1 MARVSAQLGRFP
13 GGLRLPH
20 HKRESTGYPI
30 ASLPLPAQ
38 LVVPVQQHIGAPAEV
53 LVEVGQ
59 RVLKGQLLARA
70 GESVS
75 AAVHA
80 PSSGFVSAVEAR
92 AIPHPSALP
101 ARCVVIDTD
110 GRDEWIAL
118 PPPIDNPFTVDID
131 TLRTRVRD
139 AGIVGLGGAGFPTHI
154 KLTPEANPSLDTLII
169 NGAECEPYITCDEM
183 LLRER
188 AMEVLSGARIM
199 QQILGVARCVIGIE
213 DNMPEALAALTAA
226 RAALGEVVRDIEI
239 IAVPTRYPAG
249 GEKQLIKTLT
259 NRDVPS
265 QKLPLAVGVVCHNVA
280 TAAAVFQAVKYGKP
294 LIARIV
300 TVTGPAVAT
309 PRNFEVLLGT
319 PLRALIDAAGGYT
332 GPTPHL
338 RMGGPMMGLPLPSDT
353 LPVIKTCNCL
363 LVTPPP
369 VVVAE
374 QPCIRCGE
382 CVDVCP
388 ATLLPQ
394 QLYWHAR
401 AKEFDKLQTQRL
413 FDCIECGCCDY
424 VCPSHIP
431 LVAYYRY
438 AKTEIWS
445 QDEEKRKAALARRRH
460 EARVERLER
469 DKAERAARMQKHKL
483 DSRSDSSADSDSKKA
498 AVQAA
503 LERVKAK
510 QQGASDDA

>member
-1 MARVSAQLGRFP
+1 MASDTTQLGRFP

-20 HKRESTGYPI
+20 HKRESTGHRI
-30 ASLPLPAQ
+30 APLPLPAQ

-70 GESVS
+70 GAALS
-75 AAVHA
+75 APVHA

-92 AIPHPSALP
+92 AIPHPSGLP
-101 ARCVVIDTD
+101 ARCVIIDTD

-118 PPPIDNPFTVDID
+118 PAPIVNPLTADIE
-131 TLRTRVRD
+131 TLRARLRD

-154 KLTPEANPSLDTLII
+154 KLTPAPDTALDTLII

-188 AMEVLSGARIM
+188 AREVLSGARIM
-199 QQILGVARCVIGIE
+199 QQILAVPRCLIGIE
-213 DNMPEALAALTAA
+213 DNMPEAHAALIAA
-226 RAALGEVVRDIEI
+226 RAALGEDVRAIEI

-249 GEKQLIKTLT
+249 GERQLIKTLT

-265 QKLPLAVGVVCHNVA
+265 NKLPSAVGVVCHNVA
-280 TAAAVFQAVKYGKP
+280 TAAAVFQAVKYGRP
-294 LIARIV
+294 LISRIV
-300 TVTGPAVAT
+300 TVTGPAVAS
-309 PRNFEVLLGT
+309 PHNCEVLLGT
-319 PLRALIDAAGGYT
+319 PLRALIEAAGGYT
-332 GPTPHL
+332 EPAPHL
-338 RMGGPMMGLPLPSDT
+338 RMGGPMMGLPLTSDS

-369 VVVAE
+369 VVLAE

-382 CVDVCP
+382 CVTVCP

-438 AKTEIWS
+438 AKTEIRA
-445 QDEEKRKAALARRRH
+445 QDEDKRKAALARRRH
-460 EARVERLER
+460 EARVQRLER
-469 DKAERAARMQKHKL
+469 DKAERAARLQKHKL
-483 DSRSDSSADSDSKKA
+483 DLHNGGNAERESGKQ

-503 LERVKAK
+503 LERVKTK
-510 QQGASDDA
+510 QPDAGDEA

>member
-1 MARVSAQLGRFP
+1 MPSTSRQLGRFP

-20 HKRESTGYPI
+20 HKRESTTQAI
-30 ASLPLPAQ
+30 APLPFPAQ
-38 LVVPVQQHIGAPAEV
+38 LVVPVQQHIGTPAEV
-53 LVEVGQ
+53 LVEVGE
-59 RVLKGQLLARA
+59 RVLKGQVIARA
-70 GESVS
+70 GEYVS
-75 AAVHA
+75 APVHA
-80 PSSGFVSAVEAR
+80 PSSGIVSAIEAR

-118 PPPIDNPFTVDID
+118 PPPIDNPFAVDIE
-131 TLRTRVRD
+131 TIRARVRD
-139 AGIVGLGGAGFPTHI
+139 AGIVGLGGAGFPTYI
-154 KLTPEANPSLDTLII
+154 KLTPAASPPLDTLII

-188 AMEVLSGARIM
+188 AVEVISGARIM
-199 QQILGVARCVIGIE
+199 QQVLAVARCVIGIE
-213 DNMPEALAALTAA
+213 DNMPEAHAALIAA
-226 RAALGEVVRDIEI
+226 RAALGTAACDVEI
-239 IAVPTRYPAG
+239 VAIPTRYPAG
-249 GEKQLIKTLT
+249 SEKQLIKTLT
-259 NRDVPS
+259 HREVPS
-265 QKLPLAVGVVCHNVA
+265 QKLPLAVGVVCHNAA

-319 PLRALIDAAGGYT
+319 PLHALIDAAGGYT
-332 GPTPHL
+332 DPAPHL

-382 CVDVCP
+382 CVAVCP
-388 ATLLPQ
+388 ANLLPQ

-401 AKEFDKLQTQRL
+401 AKEFDKVQAQRL

-438 AKTEIWS
+438 AKTEIRA
-445 QDEEKRKAALARRRH
+445 QDDEKRKAALARRRH

-469 DKAERAARMQKHKL
+469 DKAERAARLQKHKL
-483 DSRSDSSADSDSKKA
+483 DSHSDSSTDSETKKA

-503 LERVKAK
+503 LARVKVK
-510 QQGASDDA
+510 QQSTADDV